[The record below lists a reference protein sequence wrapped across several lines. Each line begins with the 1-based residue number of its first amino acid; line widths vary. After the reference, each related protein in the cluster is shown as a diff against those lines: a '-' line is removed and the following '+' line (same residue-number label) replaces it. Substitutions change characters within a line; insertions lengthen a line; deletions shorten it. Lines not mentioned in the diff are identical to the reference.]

1 MGPRALISVDLGLGP
16 TLGMYPKSETGLTP
30 GHRDDLLNNA
40 VLIFGKSDDL
50 SHLGQ
55 KFDRCRTH
63 HMTPLRF
70 FHGSYAPSGKA
81 SALSVADPFISLH
94 SIHL

>member
-40 VLIFGKSDDL
+40 VLIFGKSDDPL
-50 SHLGQ
+50 SHPPYDTSEIFSWKLCP
-55 KFDRCRTH
+55 F
-63 HMTPLRF
+63 
-70 FHGSYAPSGKA
+70 GK
-81 SALSVADPFISLH
+81 SVGFVRS
-94 SIHL
+94 